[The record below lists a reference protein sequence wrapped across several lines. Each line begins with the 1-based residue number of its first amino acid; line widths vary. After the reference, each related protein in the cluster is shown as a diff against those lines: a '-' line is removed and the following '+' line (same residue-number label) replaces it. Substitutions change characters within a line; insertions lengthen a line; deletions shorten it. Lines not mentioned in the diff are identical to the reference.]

1 MDIDILI
8 ECESELVEAV
18 DDGVVSYRDAG
29 RLKVIDKLWAWVVAN
44 VEVMIEAIVRY
55 LVEETDA
62 DILACHDI
70 SCQRYCVLYSVLAF
84 IC

>member
-18 DDGVVSYRDAG
+18 DDGVVCYRDAC
-29 RLKVIDKLWAWVVAN
+29 RLKVVDKLWAWVVAN
-44 VEVMIEAIVRY
+44 AEVMLETIVRN
-55 LVEETDA
+55 LVQERHA
-62 DILACHDI
+62 DVLACHDI
-70 SCQRYCVLYSVLAF
+70 CCQRYGILYSVLAF